1 MTAEENS
8 VDVELPYSMDGFDF
22 VEVDN
27 NTNDQDMANEEEE
40 LEFAFPLF
48 SVPEVSSNDT
58 DDKKEDMPL
67 RQQIIVTLRGENEDT
82 DAIVE
87 QHNKKQADLKYGKI
101 QYSVEA
107 KKEFVDTAVDYD
119 DVFKTLK
126 YHDKKSNSL
135 VEPLKIGELIHPVI
149 KQKKKKLGQK
159 QRLAKRLGKE
169 REEARKL
176 KDLEMKKLIK
186 KKFHKRGGKRNAN
199 AKPKSINKII
209 KFKTE

>member
-27 NTNDQDMANEEEE
+27 NANDQDMANEEEE

-48 SVPEVSSNDT
+48 SVPEVTSNDT

-87 QHNKKQADLKYGKI
+87 QHNNKH
-101 QYSVEA
+101 
-107 KKEFVDTAVDYD
+107 D